1 MSSTT
6 QSEFQSNSQD
16 SPELSGSALSFS
28 RYCEEELERRRNVS
42 ESLDEDEFNEVVRMV
57 LRKLSVLREEGLR

>member
-6 QSEFQSNSQD
+6 QSASQSDSQD
-16 SPELSGSALSFS
+16 YPELSGSALSFS
-28 RYCEEELERRRNVS
+28 QYCKEELERRRNVS